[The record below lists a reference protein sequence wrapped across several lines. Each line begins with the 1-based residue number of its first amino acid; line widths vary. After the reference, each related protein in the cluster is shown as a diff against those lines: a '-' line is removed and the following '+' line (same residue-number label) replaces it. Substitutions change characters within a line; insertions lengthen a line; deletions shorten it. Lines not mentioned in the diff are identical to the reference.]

1 MLRWLQ
7 MIGTDQVKLDAI
19 HSDFLEMLEDG
30 RHIFDAASNL
40 LLGGGDPEVIRKDLF
55 ETDKR
60 INLTEQK
67 IRREIVVHGSVHGV
81 AAFPSS
87 LVVMSLVKDA
97 ERVGDYAKN
106 LFDLGKHSPDLGPQ
120 EEVAALVALK
130 DQVSKMLARAH
141 GLFQEQDERG
151 ARTFLKEAEAVQK
164 RCDADIER
172 LISVTG
178 ENTASRVLTYRYFKR
193 VASHAANVVTSIVM
207 PVDKLDY
214 YPGRPQSEQ

>member
-7 MIGTDQVKLDAI
+7 KIGTDQVKMDAI
-19 HSDFLEMLEDG
+19 HNDFLEMLEDG
-30 RHIFDAASNL
+30 RHIFDAAANM

-67 IRREIVVHGSVHGV
+67 IRREIVVHGSVHG
-81 AAFPSS
+81 ATAFPSS

-97 ERVGDYAKN
+97 ERIGDYAKN
-106 LFDLGKHSPDLGPQ
+106 IFDLGKHDPQLGSD
-120 EEVAALVALK
+120 EERASLVSMK
-130 DQVSKMLARAH
+130 DQVSKMLVRSH
-141 GLFQEQDERG
+141 GLFQEQDEAA
-151 ARTFLKEAEAVQK
+151 ARAYLKEAEALQK
-164 RCDADIER
+164 ACDAQIER
-172 LISVTG
+172 LIGVTG
-178 ENTASRVLTYRYFKR
+178 ENTAGRVLTYRYFKR

-214 YPGRPQSEQ
+214 FPGRPHSEQ